1 MQFRRL
7 ANSLIVQV
15 VALAL
20 LITIIGTAIRFTLLS
35 NTMRDGIQAL
45 VTAHLLSEA
54 TYVAG
59 DIDEKIRARK
69 RLLETM
75 ARQLPP
81 ALLEHPRALEGW
93 LAEHHALAPY
103 FSLGLAVLPANGNG
117 VIAEFPLLPG
127 RRQLDFSDS
136 DWFRAARDNRA
147 FAIGK
152 PTVGRVVNQGIIAM
166 AAPILDARGRVL
178 AVIHGATTLDAP
190 GFLNL
195 IQNNTI
201 GETGGFLLI
210 SPRDQLFVAA
220 SMPEMRLRPTP
231 PTGANRLHDRAMEGW
246 RGAGITVNAYGGEE
260 IAAIGS
266 VPSAGWFVVARMPT
280 AEAFQSVTAS
290 RNLLL
295 QKGVA
300 ISLIVVVIFGIFLF
314 YLFRPLREASRQIH
328 QMADGDLP
336 LAPLAVV
343 RRDEVGEMVDGFN
356 FLVAKVRENEQR
368 MTQLAHQDALTSLPN
383 RLSFL
388 MRAEQTV
395 ALFQRRN
402 SRLALMF
409 IDLDGFKPINDQYGH
424 EAGDQLLQQVAI
436 RLGESVR
443 KADMVARYGGDE
455 FVVLLTDV
463 GDLEATAVLA
473 DKIIAK
479 LSQPYRVG
487 EMEVVIGASIGVAF
501 LPDDAEDMDSLIAQ
515 ADAAMYDAKRAGR
528 NCCRFARLPASVSNG
543 RYEEEPDS
551 CSTK

>member
-7 ANSLIVQV
+7 AHSLVAQV
-15 VALAL
+15 LGLAL
-20 LITIIGTAIRFTLLS
+20 LITIFGTAVRFTLLS
-35 NTMRDGIQAL
+35 NTMRDGIEEL
-45 VTAHLLSEA
+45 VTAHLSSEA
-54 TYVAG
+54 SYVAS

-69 RLLETM
+69 QLLETM
-75 ARQLPP
+75 AKQLP
-81 ALLEHPRALEGW
+81 ASLLDHPRELEGW
-93 LAEHHALAPY
+93 LAERHALAPY
-103 FSLGLAVLPANGNG
+103 FSLGMTIVPASGKG
-117 VIAEFPLLPG
+117 VIGEFPLLPG
-127 RRQLDFSDS
+127 RRQLDFSDA
-136 DWFRAARDNRA
+136 DWFRAARDNA
-147 FAIGK
+147 VFAIGK
-152 PTVGRVVNQGIIAM
+152 PTVGRVVNQGIIVM

-178 AVIHGATTLDAP
+178 AVLNGVSTLDTP

-201 GETGGFLLI
+201 GNTGGFLLI
-210 SPRDQLFVAA
+210 SPRDKLFVAA
-220 SMPEMRLRPTP
+220 SMPNMRLRPTP

-246 RGAGITVNAYGGEE
+246 RGAGITVNAFGVEE

-290 RNLLL
+290 GKLLV
-295 QKGVA
+295 QKGGA
-300 ISLIVVVIFGIFLF
+300 ITLIVLTIFGVFLF
-314 YLFRPLREASRQIH
+314 YLFRPLRQASRQIH

-336 LAPLAVV
+336 LEPLAVV
-343 RRDEVGEMVDGFN
+343 RHDEVGEMVDGFN

-368 MTQLAHQDALTSLPN
+368 MTRLAHQDALTSLPN

-409 IDLDGFKPINDQYGH
+409 IDLDGFKPINDVYGH
-424 EAGDQLLQQVAI
+424 EAGDQLLQQVAA

-443 KADMVARYGGDE
+443 KADLVARYGGDE
-455 FVVLLTDV
+455 FVVLLTDI
-463 GDLEATAVLA
+463 GDPEATAVLA

-479 LSQPYRVG
+479 LSQPYLVN

-528 NCCRFARLPASVSNG
+528 NCYRFAHKPG
-543 RYEEEPDS
+543 
-551 CSTK
+551 

>member
-1 MQFRRL
+1 MQFRRI
-7 ANSLIVQV
+7 ARSLVVQV

-20 LITIIGTAIRFTLLS
+20 VITIFGTAVRFTLLS
-35 NTMRDGIQAL
+35 NTLRDSIEEL

-54 TYVAG
+54 TFVAS

-69 RLLETM
+69 QLLETM
-75 ARQLPP
+75 AKQLPP
-81 ALLEHPRALEGW
+81 SLLEQPRELERW
-93 LAEHHALAPY
+93 LAERHALAPY
-103 FSLGLAVLPANGNG
+103 FSLGMTVVPADGHGVL
-117 VIAEFPLLPG
+117 AEFPLVPG

-136 DWFRAARDNRA
+136 DWFRAARDNAA

-152 PTVGRVVNQGIIAM
+152 PTVGRVVNQGIIVM
-166 AAPILDARGRVL
+166 AAPILDARGRVR
-178 AVIHGATTLDAP
+178 AVLNGVSTLDTP

-201 GETGGFLLI
+201 GKTGGFLLI
-210 SPRDQLFVAA
+210 SPRDKLFVAA
-220 SMPEMRLRPTP
+220 SMPKMRLRPTP

-246 RGAGITVNAYGGEE
+246 RGAGITVNAFGVEE
-260 IAAIGS
+260 IAAFGS
-266 VPSAGWFVVARMPT
+266 VPSANWFVVASMPT

-290 RNLLL
+290 RKLLL

-300 ISLIVVVIFGIFLF
+300 ISLVVVVIFGLILC

-336 LAPLAVV
+336 LEPLAVV
-343 RRDEVGEMVDGFN
+343 RHDEVGEMVDGFN

-368 MTQLAHQDALTSLPN
+368 MTRLAHQDALTNLPN

-388 MRAEQTV
+388 MRAEQTI

-409 IDLDGFKPINDQYGH
+409 IDLDGFKPINDVYGH
-424 EAGDQLLQQVAI
+424 EAGDQLLQQVAG
-436 RLGESVR
+436 RLAEGFR

-455 FVVLLTDV
+455 FVVLLTDIR
-463 GDLEATAVLA
+463 DPDATAVLA

-479 LSQPYRVG
+479 LAQPYRVN
-487 EMEVVIGASIGVAF
+487 ELEVVIGASIGVAF
-501 LPDDAEDMDSLIAQ
+501 LPDDAEDMDALIAQ

-528 NCCRFARLPASVSNG
+528 NCCRFAHKPG
-543 RYEEEPDS
+543 
-551 CSTK
+551 